1 MYSYTKNIQTLYSFI
16 VYVKTGDI
24 YKDIA
29 EDIETRFHTSN
40 REIDRPLPRGKS
52 KKVIGLMKDELSGK
66 IMRKFVGLRS
76 KTYSY
81 LIDDGSGDKKAQ
93 KRLS

>member
-40 REIDRPLPRGKS
+40 HEINRPLPRGKIT
-52 KKVIGLMKDELSGK
+52 K
-66 IMRKFVGLRS
+66 KFVGLRS

-93 KRLS
+93 KSLS